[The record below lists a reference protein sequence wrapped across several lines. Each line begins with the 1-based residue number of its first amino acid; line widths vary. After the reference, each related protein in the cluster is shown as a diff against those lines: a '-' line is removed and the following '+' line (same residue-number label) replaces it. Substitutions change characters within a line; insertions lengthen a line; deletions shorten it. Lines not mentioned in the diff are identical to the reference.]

1 MTSGPRRCSQRSPGS
16 TRAAGSMTVGPR
28 VAPSAARRLLGHC
41 VPSAERVLHSP
52 GSSRGARSRSRS
64 APLQGSFGNVLRRRP
79 LVSARAKGYYP
90 GRRLSPGVP
99 PPIRTSSDLF
109 RLDREGTPLAR
120 KNQQTSF
127 SEAELQH
134 RDASVSGVGQRNEHL
149 HRPSPSTQSRSD
161 SEMSS
166 PQMGA
171 PGRTSMSENNGYS
184 WVTGGLPATECRT
197 NPSAKDGPTDDA
209 LAPYPHSAHM

>member
-1 MTSGPRRCSQRSPGS
+1 MTS
-16 TRAAGSMTVGPR
+16 GPR

-99 PPIRTSSDLF
+99 PPIRTSSDLS
-109 RLDREGTPLAR
+109 RLDREGVPLAR
-120 KNQQTSF
+120 KDQQTSF

-134 RDASVSGVGQRNEHL
+134 RDASVSGVGQRNDAPPPSISLNSIPLRLGNELAANGRSRTHL
-149 HRPSPSTQSRSD
+149 NVR
-161 SEMSS
+161 
-166 PQMGA
+166 
-171 PGRTSMSENNGYS
+171 
-184 WVTGGLPATECRT
+184 
-197 NPSAKDGPTDDA
+197 K
-209 LAPYPHSAHM
+209 